1 MFECLVKHGCT
12 DLTPFTKFNRG
23 SSAVVAYG
31 GFGDV
36 RRMVMDDGTAVA
48 IKTLR
53 LHILLKD
60 NDKAVKVLG
69 SCLPTIACTYTN
81 TTDVI

>member
-1 MFECLVKHGCT
+1 MFSCLVKHGCT
-12 DLTPFTKFNRG
+12 DLN
-23 SSAVVAYG
+23 SSIKHSQRSAPVIASG

-36 RRMVMDDGTAVA
+36 RRLRLEDGTLAA

-60 NDKAVKVLG
+60 DDKGVKV
-69 SCLPTIACTYTN
+69 T
-81 TTDVI
+81 